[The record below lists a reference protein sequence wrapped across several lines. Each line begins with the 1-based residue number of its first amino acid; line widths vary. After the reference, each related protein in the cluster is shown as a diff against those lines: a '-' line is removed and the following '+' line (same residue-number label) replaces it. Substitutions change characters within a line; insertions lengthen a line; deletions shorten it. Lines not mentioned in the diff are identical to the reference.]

1 MSHISANNIDRKLMR
16 VYMSMVSR
24 SMNPNMAIRSSQL
37 LFFNMDATSYVLLL
51 HNLHT
56 AARNN
61 ATCICLTLQF
71 YLISVSSND
80 IALVEMRLVNLLAY
94 QLY

>member
-1 MSHISANNIDRKLMR
+1 
-16 VYMSMVSR
+16 MSMFSG
-24 SMNPNMAIRSSQL
+24 SMNSNMSIILCQL
-37 LFFNMDATSYVLLL
+37 LFFNMDATFYVLLL
-51 HNLHT
+51 HYFNT

-61 ATCICLTLQF
+61 ATCGFFTLQS

-80 IALVEMRLVNLLAY
+80 IALVQMPLVNLLAY